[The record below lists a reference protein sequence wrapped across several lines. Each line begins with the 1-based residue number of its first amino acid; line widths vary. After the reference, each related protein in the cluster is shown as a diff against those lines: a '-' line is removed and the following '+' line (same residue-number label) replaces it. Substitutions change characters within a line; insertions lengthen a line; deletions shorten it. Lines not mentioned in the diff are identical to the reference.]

1 MKNKIS
7 WPVTLTAIL
16 ALAIVI
22 HSPKACAQNIAWGPA
37 TVITGDSDLAT
48 NGVYFD
54 AFIPLSPISLS
65 ADGITFNAP
74 TAVDSDGTISYV
86 VTSGGDTRYDNN
98 SLFTGGSAAFNAI
111 MNAGGTF
118 EFGDTG
124 AGTVTISGLTPGHT
138 YQVQIFDYA
147 GDGDTGYTTFSG
159 STPVT
164 LNTIGSGAQGGSF
177 TTGTF
182 TATNADETFNWT
194 GGGGSSYTVLGAIS
208 VLDISVVVDVLPSL
222 AVFQG
227 DTVTLT
233 AVVPAGQAYSYQ
245 WQTDNGGGG
254 STWADIS
261 GATTSNYVFDA
272 SSLAPGAYEYEVTIS
287 NNVLMTTSA
296 PITLTVSAPTYP
308 QLTQDT
314 MPIST
319 NEYVGGSVT
328 FSASFMGNHP
338 ITNQWQ
344 FSTDGGATFQNISD
358 ATNSVLNLNDLQ
370 LTNAGEYRLAASN
383 AFGFAD
389 SSPATLT
396 VVSAPPDNINWGPAA
411 VITGDSD
418 LATNGIYFDAFIPL
432 LPSQLSADGIT
443 FNAPAAMDSDGTIS
457 YVVTSGID
465 MRYDNNSQFTGGS
478 SAFNAIMNAG
488 GTYQNG
494 DTGAGTVMISGLTLG
509 HTYQVQIF
517 DYAGD
522 GDTGYT
528 TFSGSTPV
536 TLNTIGSGAQGGSFT
551 TGTFTA
557 TAATELFNWNG
568 CCGSSYT
575 VLGAISVLDVTAVV
589 NVSPAA
595 VYQGETVTLSA
606 NTSLNPPLSYEWLTD
621 NGGGGAT
628 WSIIS
633 GANNTNYIFQSGSL
647 AVAAY
652 EYEVVVSNSTL
663 VFTSAPVTVT
673 VNPPSAP
680 SLVQDTT
687 LSPATQFIGQSVT
700 FTASFT
706 GSPPIT
712 NQWQV
717 STDGGNTFNNIE
729 GATNAAL
736 ILDNIQAADA
746 GEYRLAASNSLGF
759 ADSTPAT
766 LTVLAGNIVWGSATG
781 ITGDSDLVTN
791 GIYFDAL
798 LPNLGAGAPLTADG
812 IIFNSAVTTSST
824 SAGDGTISFVVTS
837 GSINNYNSGSFPT
850 APPSSAAFAA
860 IMDSGGTYETGGAG
874 AGLVAISGLK
884 AGHIYSVQV
893 FNYATDG
900 DRGLTTLSG
909 TTPVSLSNLP
919 ESGGTN
925 TYGEFA
931 TGTFIA
937 SSVPEG
943 FNWNG
948 AGSGYTVLGVIS
960 VVDVTGIV
968 PTGSPKLT
976 FGIANGLAE
985 LGWPSDHIG
994 WRLEAQTNGLG
1005 TNWVTVPNSTTTNQ
1019 VSISVSTN
1027 VANVFFRLIYP

>member
-1 MKNKIS
+1 MKHKIS
-7 WPVTLTAIL
+7 LPVTLTAIL

-54 AFIPLSPISLS
+54 AFIPLSPSSLS

-98 SLFTGGSAAFNAI
+98 SLFTGGSPAFNAV

-124 AGTVTISGLTPGHT
+124 AGTVTISGLTLGHT

-194 GGGGSSYTVLGAIS
+194 GGGGSSYTVFGAIS
-208 VLDISVVVDVLPSL
+208 VLDITVVVDVLPSL

-233 AVVPAGQAYSYQ
+233 AVVPAGQSYSYQ
-245 WQTDNGGGG
+245 WQTDNGSGG

-261 GATTSNYVFDA
+261 GATKSNYVFNA

-287 NNVLMTTSA
+287 NNVLITTSA
-296 PITLTVSAPTYP
+296 PITLAVSAPTYP

-314 MPIST
+314 TPIST

-328 FSASFMGNHP
+328 FSASFIGNHP

-358 ATNSVLNLNDLQ
+358 ATNSVLILNGLQ

-396 VVSAPPDNINWGPAA
+396 VVPAPPDNINWGPAT

-418 LATNGIYFDAFIPL
+418 LATNGVYFDAFIPL
-432 LPSQLSADGIT
+432 LPSPLSADGIT
-443 FNAPAAMDSDGTIS
+443 FNAPTATDTDGRIS
-457 YVVTSGID
+457 YVVTSGSDI
-465 MRYDNNSQFTGGS
+465 RYDNNSLFTGGS
-478 SAFNAIMNAG
+478 SAFNEVMNSG
-488 GTYQNG
+488 GTFQDG
-494 DTGAGTVMISGLTLG
+494 DAGAGTVTISGLSLG

-536 TLNTIGSGAQGGSFT
+536 TLNTIGSGATGGSFT
-551 TGTFTA
+551 TGTFAA
-557 TAATELFNWNG
+557 TASEELFDWNG
-568 CCGSSYT
+568 GGGSSYT
-575 VLGAISVLDVTAVV
+575 VVGAMSVLDITVV
-589 NVSPAA
+589 ANISPALI
-595 VYQGETVTLSA
+595 YQGMTVTISA
-606 NTSLNPPLSYEWLTD
+606 NTLLTPPLFYQWLTD
-621 NGGGGAT
+621 NGSGGAT
-628 WSIIS
+628 WNNVS
-633 GANNTNYIFQSGSL
+633 GATNANYVFNSGNL
-647 AVAAY
+647 AVGAY
-652 EYEVVVSNSTL
+652 EYEVVVSNSSL

-673 VNPPSAP
+673 VNPPSQP
-680 SLVQDTT
+680 LLIQDTT
-687 LSPATQFIGQSVT
+687 PSPSYQFLGQSAS
-700 FTASFT
+700 FTASVT

-712 NQWQV
+712 NEWQF
-717 STDGGNTFNNIE
+717 STDGGNTFKNIAE
-729 GATNAAL
+729 ATNATL
-736 ILDNIQAADA
+736 ILGNLQAANA
-746 GEYRLAASNSLGF
+746 GEYRLTASNALGSV
-759 ADSTPAT
+759 DSTPAT
-766 LTVLAGNIVWGSATG
+766 LTVLAGNMVWGSATG

-791 GIYFDAL
+791 GVYFDAL
-798 LPNLGAGAPLTADG
+798 FPNQGVGSQVADG
-812 IIFNSAVTTSST
+812 ITFNPASSISST
-824 SAGDGTISFVVTS
+824 SAGDGTIFYIVTS
-837 GSINNYNSGSFPT
+837 GTINNYDSSSFPT
-850 APPSSAAFAA
+850 APPSSFPFAA
-860 IMDSGGTYETGGAG
+860 IMDSGGIYQIGGSGAG
-874 AGLVAISGLK
+874 SVAISGLK

-900 DRGLTTLSG
+900 DPGLTILSG
-909 TTPVSLSNLP
+909 TTPVTLNNLP
-919 ESGGTN
+919 DSGGTN

-937 SSVPEG
+937 SGVPEG

-948 AGSGYTVLGVIS
+948 AGSGYTVLGAIS
-960 VVDVTGIV
+960 VVDITGIV

-1027 VANVFFRLIYP
+1027 VADVFFRLIYP